1 MIIEK
6 DKIGCGPPVLGARAL
21 GGGSVASERRWRT
34 VQVAGMLGA
43 LGLWVGLW
51 LVPGVALNILWNG
64 IVPMAPALFVLAT
77 GLWRNL
83 CPLGS
88 ISLLPR
94 KLGLSQRRRVDG
106 VLQAR
111 LQLMG
116 VVMLLLVIPLRRVLL
131 DLNGPATA
139 VTLLLTAM
147 VAVCLGCIFEWKSAW
162 CAGACPVLAVETL
175 YGSKP
180 VKSFTNAH
188 CASCQGCVMR
198 CPDSLGSSAAS
209 QSAVRSKRL
218 ALLLMTGGFPG
229 FVWGW
234 MHVPDYPLQ
243 EGWHHLAEAYGLP
256 AFGMAVSLLLFAG
269 LRWLLPTRRRALLAT
284 LFAAASII
292 IYYWFRLPSL
302 IGFSMFPNGDETLI
316 DLRHSLPGWF
326 PWAMRCAS
334 TLFFLGWFLRPSSSG
349 IWMPRPRVIRQA

>member
-1 MIIEK
+1 MASTR
-6 DKIGCGPPVLGARAL
+6 GWRTAQVLGVL
-21 GGGSVASERRWRT
+21 S
-34 VQVAGMLGA
+34 A

-51 LVPGVALNILWNG
+51 LVPGISLNILWNG

-94 KLGLSQRRRVDG
+94 KLGLSRKRRVDG

-111 LQLMG
+111 LQLVG
-116 VVMLLLVIPLRRVLL
+116 VVLLLLIIPLRRVLL

-139 VTLLLTAM
+139 VTLLLTAL
-147 VAVCLGCIFEWKSAW
+147 VAVGLGCIYEWKSVW

-188 CASCQGCVMR
+188 CTSCQGCVMR
-198 CPDSLGSSAAS
+198 CPDSLGSAAAS
-209 QSAVRSKRL
+209 QSVVKSKRL
-218 ALLLMTGGFPG
+218 ALFLMTGGFPG

-256 AFGMAVSLLLFAG
+256 ALGMAVSLLLFAG
-269 LRWLLPTRRRALLAT
+269 LRWLVPTQRRDLLAT
-284 LFAAASII
+284 LFAAASVI

-302 IGFSMFPNGDETLI
+302 IGFSMFPNGGETLI
-316 DLRHSLPGWF
+316 DLRYTVPTWLPWG
-326 PWAMRCAS
+326 MRCAS
-334 TLFFLGWFLRPSSSG
+334 TLFLLVWFLRSSSSG
-349 IWMPRPRVIRQA
+349 IWMPRPRVVRQA

>member
-1 MIIEK
+1 M
-6 DKIGCGPPVLGARAL
+6 
-21 GGGSVASERRWRT
+21 
-34 VQVAGMLGA
+34 
-43 LGLWVGLW
+43 
-51 LVPGVALNILWNG
+51 
-64 IVPMAPALFVLAT
+64 
-77 GLWRNL
+77 
-83 CPLGS
+83 
-88 ISLLPR
+88 
-94 KLGLSQRRRVDG
+94 
-106 VLQAR
+106 
-111 LQLMG
+111 
-116 VVMLLLVIPLRRVLL
+116 
-131 DLNGPATA
+131 
-139 VTLLLTAM
+139 TLLLTAM

-198 CPDSLGSSAAS
+198 CPDSLGSSAVS
-209 QSAVRSKRL
+209 QSTVRSKRL

-256 AFGMAVSLLLFAG
+256 ALGMAVSLLLFAG

-284 LFAAASII
+284 LFAAASVI

-316 DLRHSLPGWF
+316 DLRALLVEREEFEGGMVSKLREGLAQGGPQIRTLREIIEILNKRLAVAAGPQQKKIHLKLGIAHYFIGSSYWPGMQMT
-326 PWAMRCAS
+326 PAS
-334 TLFFLGWFLRPSSSG
+334 
-349 IWMPRPRVIRQA
+349 M